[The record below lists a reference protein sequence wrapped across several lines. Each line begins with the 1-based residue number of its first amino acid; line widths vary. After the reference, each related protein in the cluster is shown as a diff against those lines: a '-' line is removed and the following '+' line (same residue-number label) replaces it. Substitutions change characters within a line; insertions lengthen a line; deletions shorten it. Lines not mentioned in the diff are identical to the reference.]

1 MSRFGHRSSGSSQR
15 AAGDALSRAQRTAIP
30 KRQDTS
36 AGARFRGLP
45 FSCPEHL
52 LSCPEPLRF
61 RGKATLL
68 NAEVFPR
75 GRNARTRSPLSPQRS
90 PFPGSA
96 ASFRL
101 GTLLVHALASAHPS
115 DAEILPTDVCHP
127 IYILSS
133 HLHPRSVARTIS
145 GLAPGSFPRN
155 PPVHAGESALAGPLV
170 PAGGLF
176 AHRPLAI
183 FASDVSVATSVR
195 SPRPPSRACPFRDRL
210 GRFRGHG
217 RDAMPAFST

>member
-36 AGARFRGLP
+36 SGARFRGLP
-45 FSCPEHL
+45 FPCPEHL
-52 LSCPEPLRF
+52 PSCPEPLRF

-127 IYILSS
+127 IYFSLPTCTRAPS
-133 HLHPRSVARTIS
+133 LERF
-145 GLAPGSFPRN
+145 PGSRP
-155 PPVHAGESALAGPLV
+155 ALFRETRRFTPTNL
-170 PAGGLF
+170 LW
-176 AHRPLAI
+176 
-183 FASDVSVATSVR
+183 
-195 SPRPPSRACPFRDRL
+195 RDRSFL
-210 GRFRGHG
+210 PVGYSPIGR
-217 RDAMPAFST
+217 